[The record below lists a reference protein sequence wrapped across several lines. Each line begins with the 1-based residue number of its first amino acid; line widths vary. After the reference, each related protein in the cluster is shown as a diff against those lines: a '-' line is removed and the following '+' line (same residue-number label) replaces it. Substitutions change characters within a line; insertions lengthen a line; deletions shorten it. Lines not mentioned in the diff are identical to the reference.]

1 MDSTGLVVAALVF
14 GAVVGAGLVVVFY
27 AASRHGER
35 VSRVVNSSV
44 PEGVQQVINV
54 LRSAG
59 VVIDPSNT
67 VIMHSEGAA
76 AMGLISQQRLTH
88 EVLQEI
94 VDEVRRSGET
104 TVRQLEVPKGPFGSA
119 TLFLAVRVARLG
131 TRYVLLLAEDFTEA
145 HRLNQVR
152 RDFVANISHEL
163 KTPIGAVSL
172 LAEALQASARE
183 PEQVKRFA
191 KRLSKESERL
201 TNITS
206 EIIELSRLQSADA
219 LSSPKRVDVDTV
231 IAAAIDQHRVASESR
246 GTPVVSGGVAGVEV
260 FGDESMLVAA
270 VQNLVS
276 NAIVYSPPN
285 SRVGVGVSVVDGIVE
300 IAVTDQGIGMEPEDV
315 ERVFERFY
323 RVDQARSRH
332 TGGTGLGLSIV
343 KHVAENHGGEV
354 RVWSRPGQGST
365 FTLRLPQAEDPA
377 PAPGTRS
384 GEAAEATGLA
394 RGEATVELS

>member
-1 MDSTGLVVAALVF
+1 
-14 GAVVGAGLVVVFY
+14 
-27 AASRHGER
+27 
-35 VSRVVNSSV
+35 
-44 PEGVQQVINV
+44 
-54 LRSAG
+54 
-59 VVIDPSNT
+59 
-67 VIMHSEGAA
+67 
-76 AMGLISQQRLTH
+76 
-88 EVLQEI
+88 
-94 VDEVRRSGET
+94 
-104 TVRQLEVPKGPFGSA
+104 
-119 TLFLAVRVARLG
+119 LG

-152 RDFVANISHEL
+152 RDFIANISHEL

-172 LAEALQASARE
+172 LAEALEASAGE
-183 PEQVKRFA
+183 PEQVRRFA

-201 TNITS
+201 TGITS

-219 LSSPKRVDVDTV
+219 LSAPKRVEIDRV

-270 VQNLVS
+270 VQNLIS
-276 NAIVYSPPN
+276 NAIVYSPPK
-285 SRVGVGVSVVDGIVE
+285 SRVGVGVSVSEGIVE
-300 IAVTDQGIGMEPEDV
+300 IAVSDQGIGLEADEL

-354 RVWSRPGQGST
+354 RVWSKPGSGST
-365 FTLRLPQAEDPA
+365 FTMRLPQAEEQTPA
-377 PAPGTRS
+377 RREP
-384 GEAAEATGLA
+384 EAAA
-394 RGEATVELS
+394 S

>member
-14 GAVVGAGLVVVFY
+14 GAVVGAGLVMVFY

-104 TVRQLEVPKGPFGSA
+104 TVRQLEVPKGPLGSA

>member
-14 GAVVGAGLVVVFY
+14 GAAVGAGLVMLFY

-76 AMGLISQQRLTH
+76 AMGLIAQQRLTH
-88 EVLQEI
+88 ESMQLLVN
-94 VDEVRRSGET
+94 EVRHSGET
-104 TVRQLEVPKGPFGSA
+104 TVRELEVPKGPFGSA
-119 TLFLAVRVARLG
+119 TLILAVRVARLG

-145 HRLNQVR
+145 HRLNAVR
-152 RDFVANISHEL
+152 RDFIANISHEL

-172 LAEALQASARE
+172 LAEALEASARE

-201 TNITS
+201 TGITS

-219 LSSPKRVDVDTV
+219 LTTPKRIELDGV
-231 IAAAIDQHRVASESR
+231 IAAAIDQHRVKAESV
-246 GTPVVSGGVAGVEV
+246 GTQVVSGGEAGVEV

-270 VQNLVS
+270 VQNLIS
-276 NAIVYSPPN
+276 NAIVYSPPR
-285 SRVGVGVSVVDGIVE
+285 SRVGVGVNVADGIVE
-300 IAVTDQGIGMEPEDV
+300 VAVTDQGIGMEPEDLD
-315 ERVFERFY
+315 RVFERFY

-332 TGGTGLGLSIV
+332 TGGTGLGLAIV

-354 RVWSRPGQGST
+354 RVWSKPGRGST
-365 FTLRLPQAEDPA
+365 FTLRLPQAVEPA
-377 PAPGTRS
+377 PAMAEGAVEVK
-384 GEAAEATGLA
+384 GE
-394 RGEATVELS
+394 VS